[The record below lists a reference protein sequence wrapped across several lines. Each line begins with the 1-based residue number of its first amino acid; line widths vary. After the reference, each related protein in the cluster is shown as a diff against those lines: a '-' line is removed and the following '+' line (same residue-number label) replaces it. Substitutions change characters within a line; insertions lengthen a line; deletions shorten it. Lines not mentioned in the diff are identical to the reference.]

1 MEAFAQ
7 AYTATLQTFKHIP
20 QKHIQERMFVKHGL
34 GRTLHSGFALL
45 SLMRK
50 ERKAAQPT
58 ADKQAADRD
67 RGSGHL
73 GQATSFPGLR
83 SKIILITGLVIIA
96 ICACI
101 TWLNSAYY
109 SNVYLETL
117 QSRSVAAAKGLALRV
132 QRISNLGFPIQA
144 INGFE
149 TQCAEAK
156 QSDPEID
163 YVAIISPEGKV
174 LSHSNLDL
182 IGSHIAL
189 QALMPAPQ
197 RGTLNLLPDSVTRHY
212 HVMEPLYSASGDLAA
227 QIIVG
232 FSPHHGDERLQLM
245 QRSMLL
251 ICLGIALVG
260 LVTLALMLN
269 YFVMRPIKRLMHVIE
284 HIHTNPGDYSV
295 RTEPENCGDEIGAML
310 QGVNSLLDEI
320 QLREQELLRAKEESD
335 QAARSKTEF
344 MAAMSHDLRTPMH
357 AILSMN
363 ELMLSTQLS
372 DRQRRYAYN
381 IERAGRWLLGII
393 NDVLEFSKINA
404 NKFELRM
411 EEFDLRQLVDDVI
424 GLQEEIARG
433 KKLALSYQIDPALP
447 DRVLGDG
454 PRLMQVLTNLV
465 SNAIRY
471 TDQGRV
477 QVEVVYTGEYT
488 VFSVTDTGI
497 GIDPDKIHLL
507 WEPFV
512 QVASADAQRRSG
524 TGLGLAIVKLLAE
537 AMGGSV
543 GVDTSLGDGAT
554 FWFTARLPKVE
565 SALPH
570 PARAALRAKG
580 TDWINASAA

>member
-7 AYTATLQTFKHIP
+7 AYTATLQTFKHVS
-20 QKHIQERMFVKHGL
+20 QKTSQEHMFVKHGL

-45 SLMRK
+45 ALMQK
-50 ERKAAQPT
+50 GSKAAQPT
-58 ADKQAADRD
+58 ADKQTANAGGNSNTPRQD
-67 RGSGHL
+67 
-73 GQATSFPGLR
+73 ASFPGLR
-83 SKIILITGLVIIA
+83 GKIILITGLVIIA

-117 QSRSVAAAKGLALRV
+117 QSRSVATAKGLALRL
-132 QRISNLGFPIQA
+132 QRVSNQGFPVQI

-156 QSDPEID
+156 HSDPDID
-163 YVAIISPEGKV
+163 YVAVISPEGKV

-189 QALMPAPQ
+189 QLLLPAPQ
-197 RGTLNLLPDSVTRHY
+197 RGTLNLFPDSAQHY
-212 HVMEPLYSASGDLAA
+212 HVMEPLYASNGDLAA
-227 QIIVG
+227 QIVVG
-232 FSPHHGDERLQLM
+232 FSPRHGDERLQLL
-245 QRSMLL
+245 QRPMLL
-251 ICLGIALVG
+251 VCLGIALVG
-260 LVTLALMLN
+260 LAALAMMLN
-269 YFVMRPIKRLMHVIE
+269 YFVMRPIKRLMQVIE

-295 RTEPENCGDEIGAML
+295 RTEPENSGDEIGSML
-310 QGVNSLLDEI
+310 RGVNSLLDEI
-320 QLREQELLRAKEESD
+320 QLREQELLRAKDASD

-404 NKFELRM
+404 NKFELRI

-433 KKLALSYQIDPALP
+433 KKLVLNYQIDPALP

-471 TDQGRV
+471 TDQGHV
-477 QVEVVYTGEYT
+477 QIQVMYTGEYT

-554 FWFTARLPKVE
+554 FWFTARLPKAE
-565 SALPH
+565 SALHYP
-570 PARAALRAKG
+570 PRAALRARD